1 MANSSQLEKVTK
13 FKYLGVTINQHLTWH
28 DHIDQS
34 QRKVSKTLGVLLRIK
49 HLLPAYAR
57 KIYVTT
63 MVIPILEYASIVW
76 GDKNNKVLR
85 VSIQVLQ
92 SKAAKLVL
100 DRSLYSSSSGA
111 LSDLNWM
118 NLSVRR
124 QMQRCIHMYNLVNDN
139 SRNNIIVRGKDYHSY
154 NARSKE
160 IIRTTKSV
168 TNWGLLRSFNSVLA
182 DWNDLSPKNKKTT
195 FKRLKEC
202 FAQNIHENR
211 NKLNGLS
218 LQELAPTIIQ
228 VNDVTYA

>member
-1 MANSSQLEKVTK
+1 MQFSPRA
-13 FKYLGVTINQHLTWH
+13 FIGVF
-28 DHIDQS
+28 
-34 QRKVSKTLGVLLRIK
+34 
-49 HLLPAYAR
+49 LLPAYAR

-76 GDKNNKVLR
+76 GDKNNKVLMD
-85 VSIQVLQ
+85 SIQVLQ

-100 DRSLYSSSSGA
+100 DRYSSSSEA

-139 SRNNIIVRGKDYHSY
+139 SRNNIIVRGQDYHSY
-154 NARSKE
+154 NTRSKE

-182 DWNDLSPKNKKTT
+182 DWNDLSPTTKKLPLRDFKNVLRKT
-195 FKRLKEC
+195 FK
-202 FAQNIHENR
+202 
-211 NKLNGLS
+211 
-218 LQELAPTIIQ
+218 
-228 VNDVTYA
+228 